1 MSLLGADRFGMSR
14 MRFAA
19 GDPLFFEWTYL
30 GRDPVQLHP
39 IALVNLCDRAD
50 PIPKRRKGIFSHD
63 EQYGLLDRIVGV
75 FGVVGGEEP
84 SWDLTENGTPKGS
97 VTEREIKRKVVALIT

>member
-1 MSLLGADRFGMSR
+1 MSW

-39 IALVNLCDRAD
+39 IALIVLCHRVNAFPEKRQGLCC
-50 PIPKRRKGIFSHD
+50 PD
-63 EQYGLLDRIVGV
+63 EQYGLLDRIGSVY
-75 FGVVGGEEP
+75 GVVGGEE
-84 SWDLTENGTPKGS
+84 LGGS
-97 VTEREIKRKVVALIT
+97 LEE

>member
-1 MSLLGADRFGMSR
+1 

-39 IALVNLCDRAD
+39 IALANLCDRAN
-50 PIPKRRKGIFSHD
+50 PIPQRRKGIFSHD

-75 FGVVGGEEP
+75 FGMVASEELGGSLEEWGVR
-84 SWDLTENGTPKGS
+84 SEED
-97 VTEREIKRKVVALIT
+97 R

>member
-1 MSLLGADRFGMSR
+1 

-39 IALVNLCDRAD
+39 IALVNLCDRAN

-84 SWDLTENGTPKGS
+84 SWDLTENGKRKTENGTPKGS
-97 VTEREIKRKVVALIT
+97 PTEWEVTGALRS